1 MSTAVYFEQFTIGAT
16 RSSPTRTITE
26 TDIVVHAGHTGDY
39 FPHHVDAE
47 FAAKTPF
54 GQRIAHGTMVFSIG
68 IGLAAAE
75 VNPAAFSYGHDKLRF
90 VRPVFIGDTI
100 QTRITVTVKADDPRK
115 PEYGRVTERCE
126 VINQRGETV
135 LVSDHIRMVEK
146 APVGIPLIG

>member
-1 MSTAVYFEQFTIGAT
+1 MSSAVYFEQFTIGAT

-26 TDIVVHAGHTGDY
+26 TDIVLHAGHTGDF

-75 VNPAAFSYGHDKLRF
+75 VNPASFSYGHDRLRF

-100 QTRITVTVKADDPRK
+100 QSRVTVIEKADDPRK

-146 APVGIPLIG
+146 TPKGIRPAE

>member
-1 MSTAVYFEQFTIGAT
+1 MAGAVYFEQFELGAA
-16 RSSPTRTITE
+16 RLSPTRTITE
-26 TDIVVHAGHTGDY
+26 ADIVFHAGHTGDF

-68 IGLAAAE
+68 IGLAAST
-75 VNPAAFSYGHDKLRF
+75 VNPVSFSYGHDRLRF

-100 QTRITVTVKADDPRK
+100 QTRVTVVAKEDDPRK
-115 PEYGRVTERCE
+115 ANFGRVTERCE
-126 VINQRGETV
+126 VINQKGEVV

-146 APVGIPLIG
+146 MPEEASRAE

>member
-1 MSTAVYFEQFTIGAT
+1 MSRTYFEEYTVGST
-16 RSSPTRTITE
+16 RASSTRTITE
-26 TDIVVHAGHTGDY
+26 TDIVVHAGHTGDF

-75 VNPAAFSYGHDKLRF
+75 VNPASFSYGHDRLRF

-100 QTRITVTVKADDPRK
+100 QTRVTVIEKADDPRK
-115 PEYGRVTERCE
+115 PQYGRVTERCE
-126 VINQRGETV
+126 VVNQRGETV
-135 LVSDHIRMVEK
+135 IVSDHIRMVEK
-146 APVGIPLIG
+146 TPEGIKEVS

>member
-1 MSTAVYFEQFTIGAT
+1 MSVAVYFEQFTIGAT

-26 TDIVVHAGHTGDY
+26 TDIVVHAGHTGDF

-75 VNPAAFSYGHDKLRF
+75 VNPASFSYGHDRLRF

-100 QTRITVTVKADDPRK
+100 QTRITVVAKEDDPRR

-126 VINQRGETV
+126 VVNQRGETV
-135 LVSDHIRMVEK
+135 LVSDHIRVVEK
-146 APVGIPLIG
+146 APEGIRKAG

>member
-1 MSTAVYFEQFTIGAT
+1 MSAAVYFEAFSVGAV
-16 RSSPTRTITE
+16 RNSPARTITE
-26 TDIVVHAGHTGDY
+26 TDLVVHAGHTGDF

-68 IGLAAAE
+68 IGLAASE
-75 VNPAAFSYGHDKLRF
+75 INPASFSYGHDRLRF

-100 QTRITVTVKADDPRK
+100 QTRVTVIDKADDPKK

-135 LVSDHIRMVEK
+135 LVSDHIRMVQKTPAEHS
-146 APVGIPLIG
+146 

>member
-1 MSTAVYFEQFTIGAT
+1 MSAAVYFEAFSVGAV
-16 RSSPTRTITE
+16 RHSPSRTITE
-26 TDIVVHAGHTGDY
+26 TDLVVHAGHTGDF

-68 IGLAAAE
+68 IGLAASQI
-75 VNPAAFSYGHDKLRF
+75 NPASFSYGHDRLRF

-100 QTRITVTVKADDPRK
+100 STRITVVEKSDDPKK
-115 PEYGRVTERCE
+115 PDFGRVTERCE

-135 LVSDHIRMVEK
+135 LVSDHIRMVQKTPATETSV
-146 APVGIPLIG
+146 A